1 MRNEKK
7 VIYLTQR
14 VAELEK
20 ENFSLKQENQ
30 ALSTQLD
37 ENKTSILLRQKAIE
51 EKEAQIDETKKVY
64 ERTIVE
70 LRKIKADYEKAIK
83 ISKESNKKYET
94 EIAALLK
101 RLRKQK

>member
-20 ENFSLKQENQ
+20 ENLALKQENQ
-30 ALSTQLD
+30 TLSTQLD
-37 ENKTSILLRQKAIE
+37 ENKTSILLRQNVLD
-51 EKEAQIDETKKVY
+51 EKEKQIDDTKQVY
-64 ERTIVE
+64 ERTVAE
-70 LRKIKADYEKAIK
+70 LRKAKADYEKAIK
-83 ISKESNKKYET
+83 IAKETKKKYEA
-94 EIAALLK
+94 EIAGLLK